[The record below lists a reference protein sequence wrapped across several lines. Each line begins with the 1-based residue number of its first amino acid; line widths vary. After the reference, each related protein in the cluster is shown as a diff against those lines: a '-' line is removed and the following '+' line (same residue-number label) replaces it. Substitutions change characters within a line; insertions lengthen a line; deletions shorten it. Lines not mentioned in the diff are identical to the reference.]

1 MKALHKSG
9 RKETVQNGVWRNRP
23 RPDKGVRDWGV
34 RNWGWV
40 RLALLL
46 LAVLLALPAGLSP
59 AAAQEPI
66 PRRNLFDY
74 LFGGPRYER
83 DDRYERPAP
92 YGRRRYDRDGS
103 IIEMKP
109 RPRRST
115 GRAAAPRPVQP
126 IAPPAPE
133 PVAKLE
139 NAKHVLVVGDF
150 MAGGIGSELET
161 AFATAPGVAIT
172 ERSDGSSGL
181 VREDHFD
188 WAAELPAMLDEV
200 KPAVV
205 VIMLGAN
212 DRQQMTIGSTK
223 EKFRSDAWFK
233 EYERR
238 VTELVGIVASRK
250 LPLLWVGLP
259 SFQSPVATADAVT
272 LNAIYRNQ
280 AEKAGGE
287 FVDIWEGFVDE
298 DGKFIITGSDVNG
311 QQVRLRGS
319 DGITFTKAGKQKLAF
334 YVEKLA
340 RRHLGEMAS
349 PDVVKLDGS
358 NLPALSALPASPG
371 QAIPTHPISLSDPEL
386 DGGKDLLGAAP
397 LPSVLVE
404 TPRDKLVRR
413 GELAPAPAGRIDDYR
428 VKVAR

>member
-9 RKETVQNGVWRNRP
+9 QNKAGRN
-23 RPDKGVRDWGV
+23 KAG
-34 RNWGWV
+34 RNQGWA
-40 RLALLL
+40 RLALFALT
-46 LAVLLALPAGLSP
+46 VLLALPAATSP

-92 YGRRRYDRDGS
+92 YSRRRYDRDGS
-103 IIEMKP
+103 IIEMRP

-115 GRAAAPRPVQP
+115 GRAAVPRPVQP
-126 IAPPAPE
+126 VAPPAPE
-133 PVAKLE
+133 PVAKLA
-139 NAKHVLVVGDF
+139 NAKQVLVVGDF

-161 AFATAPGVAIT
+161 AFATSPGVSIT

-188 WAAELPAMLDEV
+188 WPTELPGMLDEV

-205 VIMLGAN
+205 VVMLGAN
-212 DRQQMTIGSTK
+212 DRQQMTIGGSIK

-238 VTELVGIVASRK
+238 VTQLVGIVTTRK

-259 SFQSPVATADAVT
+259 SFQSPTATADAVT

-280 AEKAGGE
+280 VEKAGGE

-298 DGKFIITGSDVNG
+298 DGKFVITGSDVNG

-334 YVEKLA
+334 YVEKLV

-358 NLPALSALPASPG
+358 NLPALSSLPASPG
-371 QAIPTHPISLSDPEL
+371 GQSVPTHPISLSDPEL
-386 DGGKDLLGAAP
+386 DGGKDLLGAGP

-428 VKVAR
+428 VPAASAATR